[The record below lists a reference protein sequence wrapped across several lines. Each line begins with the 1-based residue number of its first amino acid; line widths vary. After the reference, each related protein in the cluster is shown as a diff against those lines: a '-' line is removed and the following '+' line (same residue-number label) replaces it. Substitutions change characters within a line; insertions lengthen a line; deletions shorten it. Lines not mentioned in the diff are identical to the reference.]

1 MKKWTLKKII
11 NDARKYKTKK
21 NWYETPKSS
30 YRPAQSLGLL
40 NNKKVIG
47 HFKKTLYPVKWTLK
61 MIIADAKKYDN
72 RKEWR
77 ENSAKNKAG
86 NSYSVAVD
94 RKLSN
99 DERVVGHFNPTDKS
113 RKWTYLNIVK
123 TSKRFKTIKEWADKY
138 PNAYQRAVKTKVI
151 RKVTAHMDRIGHK
164 YKRCLY
170 TIEVKRKKLIYIG
183 LTFNFKKRINEHLL
197 SKRFLEIKKEF
208 GEKSLIIKKI
218 SNYIPVNSAANKE
231 IKLIKKYIDNGYK
244 ILNKKKGGELGSI
257 ASKWTK
263 EKVIASAKK
272 FKTQN
277 EWRKKVSVAYSI
289 AKQRGYLKE
298 AQKYLIVQKNK
309 IRY

>member
-11 NDARKYKTKK
+11 DDARKYNTKK

-30 YRPAQSLGLL
+30 YDAAKSRGLL
-40 NNKKVIG
+40 KNKKVIG
-47 HFKKTLYPVKWTLK
+47 HFKKTTYPVKWTLK
-61 MIIADAKKYDN
+61 RIIADVKKYN
-72 RKEWR
+72 TRKEWR
-77 ENSAKNKAG
+77 ENSAKDKAG
-86 NSYSVAVD
+86 NSYSVAVAK
-94 RKLSN
+94 KLSK
-99 DERVVGHFNPTDKS
+99 DERVVGHFSPTDKS

-123 TSKRFKTIKEWADKY
+123 TSKKFKTIKEWADKY
-138 PNAYQRAVKTKVI
+138 PNAYQRAYRTNVLK
-151 RKVTAHMDRIGHK
+151 KVTAHMDRIGHK

-170 TIEVKRKKLIYIG
+170 LIEVKRKKQIYIG
-183 LTFNFKKRINEHLL
+183 LTFNFKKRINEHLA
-197 SKRFLEIKKEF
+197 SKRFLKIKKEF

-218 SNYIPVNSAANKE
+218 SNYIPVNRAANKE
-231 IKLIKKYIDNGYK
+231 IKLIEKYTDNGYK